1 MRRFRVRG
9 TIPLVSVFTA
19 LIILGLLIISV
30 PTLNHPSATNVS
42 AGDSSEAYEKY
53 NVDLFFALVKI
64 NETPIEPVTIVFM
77 TNELSI
83 TLRPLSNASGFAYD
97 AEGELTLSFPLNGSE
112 KEVIIHSSGVI
123 SADSPL
129 AKLIIL
135 NGAGRNM
142 SVNASGLSI
151 RLRKVTSGNELV
163 GHEEYFGNGTIINAV
178 IKRFTYLRYY
188 VVSKDKLVLA
198 SYVDMVDK
206 AGWSHD
212 NIMCEDKVVAQL
224 IKLLLKGSPY
234 ADLVWSNKEKVN
246 NVNIVLNLVSYE
258 HMSSASNTSK

>member
-1 MRRFRVRG
+1 MRGFRVRG
-9 TIPLVSVFTA
+9 TIPLVSVLIA
-19 LIILGLLIISV
+19 LIILGLLITFV
-30 PTLNHPSATNVS
+30 PTINHPSATNVS
-42 AGDSSEAYEKY
+42 AGDSSKAYEKY

-112 KEVIIHSSGVI
+112 REVTIHSSGVI

-129 AKLIIL
+129 AKLLII
-135 NGAGRNM
+135 NEAGRNL
-142 SVNASGLSI
+142 SVNVSGLSI
-151 RLRKVTSGNELV
+151 RLRKVTSGNDFM
-163 GHEEYFGNGTIINAV
+163 GYEEYFGNGTIINTV

-188 VVSKDKLVLA
+188 ITGKDKLVLA

-206 AGWSHD
+206 AGWSHS
-212 NIMCEDKVVAQL
+212 NILDGDKVAAQL
-224 IKLLLKGSPY
+224 IKLLLKGTPY
-234 ADLVWSNKEKVN
+234 ADLVWSNEEKVN
-246 NVNIVLNLVSYE
+246 NVNIGLNLVSINAR
-258 HMSSASNTSK
+258 SSSNTSK